1 MCTWNERRT
10 VQLAMESTK
19 DFVDRYIIV
28 DKGSD
33 DGTIEAIEECK
44 DKWQLNVDVYV
55 KPGLWLGEARLFAFN
70 SADEEWILVQ
80 DGDEIFHTD
89 GPNSI
94 YNLRKFL
101 KFQDVVYAAPM
112 NVLCG
117 DFLHT
122 NKNLPRQPPHS
133 FLYHNN
139 KTFYIERRGDLPE
152 MMGIEI
158 VLPRVYKF
166 NCGVKSPKRVFLRQY
181 WFEWCVQTDAFK
193 RYDNVEEYVK
203 AKLKIRDLEVL
214 AKQWYE
220 NVYSSMLMPYE
231 ENKYGYYPKVIRK
244 AIAQG
249 LIRGYDQ
256 DRLL

>member
-1 MCTWNERRT
+1 MYTWNERRT

-117 DFLHT
+117 TSCIQIKIYQDSRRTHFSTITTRPSISREGGTFL
-122 NKNLPRQPPHS
+122 K
-133 FLYHNN
+133 
-139 KTFYIERRGDLPE
+139 
-152 MMGIEI
+152 
-158 VLPRVYKF
+158 
-166 NCGVKSPKRVFLRQY
+166 
-181 WFEWCVQTDAFK
+181 
-193 RYDNVEEYVK
+193 
-203 AKLKIRDLEVL
+203 
-214 AKQWYE
+214 
-220 NVYSSMLMPYE
+220 
-231 ENKYGYYPKVIRK
+231 
-244 AIAQG
+244 
-249 LIRGYDQ
+249 
-256 DRLL
+256 